1 MSKKTTK
8 TSTKTSTPK
17 TVVITKSGNGSA
29 KAVASLFSTSPTLHL
44 AAENRDLK
52 ARRKHTDATLKAV
65 DGMAGKTQDRIIKML
80 DALDALTDQIE
91 EGTLSPSVTANRLR
105 KITRG
110 YGEDSAQDLD
120 EIIMK
125 VQDALYYGNTL
136 NG

>member
-8 TSTKTSTPK
+8 TSTPK
-17 TVVITKSGNGSA
+17 TVRVTVSGKGSTLPTFKIT
-29 KAVASLFSTSPTLHL
+29 
-44 AAENRDLK
+44 AENRDLK

-65 DGMAGKTQDRIIKML
+65 DVMAGKSQDRIYKML

-110 YGEDSAQDLD
+110 YGEDTVEDLD
-120 EIIMK
+120 QIIMK
-125 VQDALYYGNTL
+125 VQDALFHGRTVWDMPINGTL
-136 NG
+136 